1 MYSQEQKTTI
11 DYVKALGI
19 IAVVI
24 GHYYWRPFG
33 SPDPY
38 LFHMPLFF
46 FLGGLVMNTTKS
58 PKKFFA
64 DIFKRH
70 IAYIFITY
78 LIIGIAV
85 SLISKFSPIDKG
97 EPFSD
102 GLLLTISNIYHYC
115 FHNNKFFL
123 VAWFLAAYACSSVA
137 MFVVAI
143 LTSKMKK
150 YRVVIFS
157 ISLMSGFI
165 GISYAPTWYYSS
177 GNIAY
182 NYLSQILTGFM
193 FMGIGLSVKEII
205 FKSINIYGFL
215 ICYLA
220 VSFLTLSGKAESI
233 TMSWSKYPS
242 GFIITTISCL
252 MCIYLLFCFCNFL
265 SESIGKSSFT
275 QVGISSKTIMSY
287 HLLVMYGLD
296 WVFSKMGM
304 VDLKGIGVLS
314 HHYNY
319 SVWPFYIITPI
330 VTLTAANILYRKLK
344 SLIK

>member
-33 SPDPY
+33 APDPY

-46 FLGGLVMNTTKS
+46 FLGGLVMNTAKS

-78 LIIGIAV
+78 LIIGAIV
-85 SLISKFSPIDKG
+85 TLISKFAPIDQG
-97 EPFSD
+97 EPFSG
-102 GLLLTISNIYHYC
+102 GLFGTISNIYHYC

-123 VAWFLAAYACSSVA
+123 VAWFLAAYACAYVVMFAVTSILSRYNHHSVVLL
-137 MFVVAI
+137 M
-143 LTSKMKK
+143 
-150 YRVVIFS
+150 
-157 ISLMSGFI
+157 ISLVFGFI
-165 GISYAPTWYYSS
+165 GIRYAPDWYHSS

-193 FMGIGLSVKEII
+193 FMGIGFSIKEII
-205 FKSINIYGFL
+205 FKCINIYGFFF
-215 ICYLA
+215 CYLA
-220 VSFLTLSGKAESI
+220 ISFLTLNGIAESI

-252 MCIYLLFCFCNFL
+252 MCIYMLFCLCYFL
-265 SESIGKSSFT
+265 SKSFGKTSFT
-275 QVGISSKTIMSY
+275 QIGTSSKTIMSY
-287 HLLVMYGLD
+287 HLLVMYILD
-296 WVFSKMGM
+296 WIFSRMGM
-304 VDLKGIGVLS
+304 VDLHGVGVLS

-319 SVWPFYIITPI
+319 TVWPFYIITPI
-330 VTLTAANILYRKLK
+330 ALLTAANLLYRKLK
-344 SLIK
+344 SLI